1 MANEYAASDAF
12 KNRCTNAARRLQSCI
27 SYSIERISSDESRAD
42 RKENTLD
49 VWLREGPQKPD
60 VVVSLSG
67 LYSVR
72 PWEPALVPVFI
83 DGISLI
89 HLPESPAPWPAEAV
103 ARLERSDDLP
113 ELVWLRITGPL
124 EVDAVA
130 SIVTV
135 YQAQSD
141 DAASVLPWQSE
152 GVEQA
157 QTAAENLGGTGQP
170 GLYGLRCHS

>member
-1 MANEYAASDAF
+1 MVDEHGAPDAF
-12 KNRCTNAARRLQSCI
+12 KNRCLNAARRLESCI
-27 SYSIERISSDESRAD
+27 SYFIERISLNESNED

-49 VWLREGPQKPD
+49 VWLREGPRKPD
-60 VVVSLSG
+60 VVISLSN

-72 PWEPALVPVFI
+72 PWEPELAPIFI

-89 HLPESPAPWPAEAV
+89 HLPKLPSPWPAEAV
-103 ARLERSDDLP
+103 DRLDRSDDLP
-113 ELVWLRITGPL
+113 ELVWLRITGPI

-141 DAASVLPWQSE
+141 DAASVLQ
-152 GVEQA
+152 
-157 QTAAENLGGTGQP
+157 
-170 GLYGLRCHS
+170 